1 MQSGVR
7 LPRSTFRLM
16 PGKVA
21 VPTLI
26 GVLEDKDP
34 KIRGTAARLLGNFP
48 GKRAVNALIH
58 RLGDVDQNVICSAAW
73 ALGHLR
79 DPRAADAAESPF
91 WGTASSILWA
101 HASRWHGRLARS
113 AFTALST
120 RCWPSIERR
129 RSRTSGCFKTNAR

>member
-1 MQSGVR
+1 
-7 LPRSTFRLM
+7 M
-16 PGKVA
+16 PGEVA

-48 GKRAVNALIH
+48 GKRAVDALIH

-79 DPRAADAAESPF
+79 DPRAADALIAVLGNRKLNP
-91 WGTASSILWA
+91 LA

-113 AFTALST
+113 AFAALST